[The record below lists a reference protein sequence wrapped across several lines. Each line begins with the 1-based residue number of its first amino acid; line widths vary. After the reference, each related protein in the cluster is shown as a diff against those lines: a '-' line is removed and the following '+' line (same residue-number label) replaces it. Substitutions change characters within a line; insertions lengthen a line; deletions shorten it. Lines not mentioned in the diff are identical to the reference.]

1 MTKQEFATFAMALR
15 TYYPNEK
22 LIPNDKA
29 MELWFFQ
36 LKDIPYNIAEV
47 TLNKWV
53 ACNKWSPKIADIRE
67 QAQEVL
73 HGEAKS
79 WSEAWQDV
87 LNAISRYGV
96 YDADKGIEM
105 LDGVT
110 LQVVKRLGY
119 TNLCMTENISI
130 ERANFRDI
138 YEQEIAKKKQDA
150 QIPPQIQG
158 LIQTALRGDAQE
170 AIGTEQEEEEA

>member
-1 MTKQEFATFAMALR
+1 MNKQEFALFASALK
-15 TYYPNEK
+15 TYYPKEK
-22 LIPNDKA
+22 ILPNTQA
-29 MELWFFQ
+29 MELWFNQ
-36 LKDIPYNIAEV
+36 LKDIDYKVAEL

-53 ACNKWSPKIADIRE
+53 ACNKWSPTIADIRE

-96 YDADKGIEM
+96 YDADKGVEM

-110 LQVVKRLGY
+110 RQVVKRLGY

-130 ERANFRDI
+130 ERANFRQI

-150 QIPPQIQG
+150 QIPPQIKEMLDSVL
-158 LIQTALRGDAQE
+158 LIEGGNNE
-170 AIGTEQEEEEA
+170 K